1 MRVAFETYKKPK
13 QEIKDWKEK
22 DFDAL
27 KRLAET
33 KGILLEVAG
42 PTEDGYELV
51 DINKLPKKLFISNIA
66 PGKPQFD
73 PETGKFIGYG
83 GKVDFVE
90 DATKM
95 TFNENSVG
103 AVFCSCIGSINVE
116 GLQQDDIRKKTIKE
130 AFRVLEP
137 GGLLIWQGGNEE
149 EFSFARECGFR
160 MVQCKTTEGE
170 YKSGEKA
177 FVYSYIFEK
186 PKK

>member
-1 MRVAFETYKKPK
+1 MRHGKNPK

-42 PTEDGYELV
+42 PTEEGYNLV
-51 DINKLPKKLFISNIA
+51 DIKKLPKKLFITNIT
-66 PGKPQFD
+66 PGRPQFD
-73 PETGKFIGYG
+73 PETGEFIGYG
-83 GKVDFVE
+83 AKVDFVE

-103 AVFCSCIGSINVE
+103 AVFSSCIGSINVE
-116 GLQQDDIRKKTIKE
+116 GLEQDGIREKTIKE
-130 AFRVLEP
+130 AYRVLEP

-149 EFSFARECGFR
+149 EFSIARRCEFR
-160 MVQCKTTEGE
+160 LLQSKVTYDK
-170 YKSGEKA
+170 YPSGEDA
-177 FVYSYIFEK
+177 VICDFIFEK